1 MANGDCYAANGRE
14 IIGADDSARLV
25 HGVGILQTDGKP
37 YWHIWVEKDGKWIDK
52 SNANKI
58 K

>member
-25 HGVGILQTDGKP
+25 HGLIRVMEIILNFQNS
-37 YWHIWVEKDGKWIDK
+37 YIMLY
-52 SNANKI
+52 
-58 K
+58 